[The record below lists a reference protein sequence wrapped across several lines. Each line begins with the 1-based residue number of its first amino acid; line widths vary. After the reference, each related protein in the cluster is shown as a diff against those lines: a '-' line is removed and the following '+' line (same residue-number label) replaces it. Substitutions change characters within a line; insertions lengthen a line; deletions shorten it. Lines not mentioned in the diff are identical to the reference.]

1 MISTGNGSGSHINE
15 SEDDRH
21 SWQRCRVLPG
31 RQSPRGRR
39 KVKEPWLPGGQIWTE
54 GGGGVPLVRAETK
67 EVASVS
73 REKQQHAPGL
83 ISFSAAGHIV

>member
-1 MISTGNGSGSHINE
+1 MQGASGE
-15 SEDDRH
+15 AVPTWTQKGERALAL
-21 SWQRCRVLPG
+21 W
-31 RQSPRGRR
+31 
-39 KVKEPWLPGGQIWTE
+39 GQIWTE
-54 GGGGVPLVRAETK
+54 GGEGVPLVRAETK